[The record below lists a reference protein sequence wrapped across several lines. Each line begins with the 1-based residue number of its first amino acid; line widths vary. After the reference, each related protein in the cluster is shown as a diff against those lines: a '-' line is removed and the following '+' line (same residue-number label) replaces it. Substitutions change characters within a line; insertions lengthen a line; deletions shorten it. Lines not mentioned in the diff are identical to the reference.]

1 MKQTNLQKAQV
12 RLREKF
18 IKNGVKMLAPET
30 VYFSKDTKIGKN
42 VTIEPYVVLGEKVK
56 IQNNS
61 KIKSFSHLENVKIE
75 NNVTVGPFARLRPGT
90 VLKSGSR
97 VGNFVEIKKSS
108 VGKNSKINHLSYIGD
123 TNIGNFVNIGA
134 GTITCNYDGKNKNK
148 TIIKNKVFVG
158 SNSSLVAPVTLNE
171 KSTIGAGSVITK
183 NVKKNSLALT
193 RSNQSEVKNYK
204 RIITQETLDWWKSQG
219 SEAQKWITP
228 SDDDQKISKLYDWFW
243 ENSPTDIKNFYTRG
257 NTFDPIFLQSLM
269 ADTDRPM
276 PYNWWQIR
284 DTRSYIEGLAWGS
297 ELIHDYIPPG
307 CEGFTKHD
315 PKHDIALDVMRMQT
329 IARAIV

>member
-1 MKQTNLQKAQV
+1 MKQTNLQKSQA

-75 NNVTVGPFARLRPGT
+75 NNVIVGPFARLRPGT

-108 VGKNSKINHLSYIGD
+108 LGKNSKVNHLSYIGD
-123 TNIGNFVNIGA
+123 ASIGNFVNIGA

-148 TIIKNKVFVG
+148 TIIKHKVFVG

-171 KSTIGAGSVITK
+171 KSIIGAGSVITK

-204 RIITQETLDWWKSQG
+204 RK
-219 SEAQKWITP
+219 K
-228 SDDDQKISKLYDWFW
+228 
-243 ENSPTDIKNFYTRG
+243 
-257 NTFDPIFLQSLM
+257 
-269 ADTDRPM
+269 
-276 PYNWWQIR
+276 
-284 DTRSYIEGLAWGS
+284 
-297 ELIHDYIPPG
+297 
-307 CEGFTKHD
+307 
-315 PKHDIALDVMRMQT
+315 
-329 IARAIV
+329 